1 MTDPKLTERL
11 LFLYD
16 AARTLST
23 TLNTDDVLQRL
34 MTLTHRHFQPDA
46 VSVAVVEPEGYL
58 VFRAASGKS
67 AQDVLGMTLPA
78 GTGIVGWV
86 AEHGKTLWVPKTKT
100 DGRHFKGVDQ
110 QTGFRTDAIYA
121 VPVKVG
127 EQTLAV
133 LELINPLPETSL
145 AELEEVMPALA
156 SLAASAIQNARLFE
170 QVHQAEERYQRLFD
184 LNLDPIII
192 LDPAGNL
199 LEINQAARDLLPL
212 SEEDKGASC
221 LAELNIAPQRFSE
234 MRARAKEGDV
244 VTWEFS
250 VPTPEGEEPHR
261 VLDVNMS
268 YLSHYPP
275 DGAYQWLGHDVT
287 DRVALERMRQQLA
300 DMIVHDLRNPLGSI
314 TNSLE
319 LLHAAWVEQD
329 DTVPIEQV
337 LGIAMRSSQRMER
350 LISDIL
356 DMARL
361 QSQEKTIAIAE
372 IELRPLIDEI
382 LETLMPSA
390 ERRRHIIEENVPPD
404 LPPLWADQD
413 ILRRVLLNIMTNAIK
428 YTPNGGTITLT
439 VRAEPDEFYFA
450 VADNGP
456 GIPPEER
463 QHIFEPFVRGDSGN
477 LKGAGLGLAF
487 CKLAVEAHQGKIG
500 LESTVGEGSTFYFT
514 IPRDLDKSKSE
525 LGSLEEEQ

>member
-23 TLNTDDVLQRL
+23 TLNTNDVLQRL
-34 MTLTHRHFQPDA
+34 MALTHQHFQPDA

-86 AEHGKTLWVPKTKT
+86 AEHGKTLWVPKTT
-100 DGRHFKGVDQ
+100 ADERHFKGVDQ
-110 QTGFRTDAIYA
+110 QTGFHTDAIYA

-127 EQTLAV
+127 AQTLAV

-156 SLAASAIQNARLFE
+156 SLAASAIRNARLFE
-170 QVHQAEERYQRLFD
+170 QVHRAEERYQRLFD

-192 LDPAGNL
+192 LDPEGHL

-221 LAELNIAPQRFSE
+221 LAELNITPQRFHE
-234 MRARAKEGDV
+234 VREQAREGDV

-268 YLSHYPP
+268 YLAHYPP
-275 DGAYQWLGHDVT
+275 HGAYQWLGHDVT

-319 LLHAAWVEQD
+319 LLHAAWIEQD
-329 DTVPIEQV
+329 DTVPIAQV
-337 LGIAMRSSQRMER
+337 LGIARRSSQRMER

-361 QSQEKTIAIAE
+361 QSQEKTITIAE
-372 IELRPLIDEI
+372 IELRPLMDEI

-390 ERRRHIIEENVPPD
+390 ERRNHTIEENVPSD

-439 VRAEPDEFYFA
+439 VRADADEFYFA
-450 VADNGP
+450 VEDSGP

-463 QHIFEPFVRGDSGN
+463 QHVFEPFVRGDSN
-477 LKGAGLGLAF
+477 NMKGAGLGLAF
-487 CKLAVEAHQGKIG
+487 CKLAVEAHQGQIS
-500 LESTVGEGSTFYFT
+500 LESTVEEGSTFYFT
-514 IPRDLDKSKSE
+514 IPRDLNQREPATSQ
-525 LGSLEEEQ
+525 EEQ

>member
-1 MTDPKLTERL
+1 MTDPKLTDRL
-11 LFLYD
+11 LFLYK
-16 AARTLST
+16 AARTLSSSLKT
-23 TLNTDDVLQRL
+23 NDVLQML
-34 MTLTHRHFQPDA
+34 MSLTHQHFQPDA

-86 AEHGKTLWVPKTKT
+86 AEHGKTLWVPKTKM

-110 QTGFRTDAIYA
+110 QTGFHTDAIYA

-145 AELEEVMPALA
+145 AKLEEVMPALT

-192 LDPAGNL
+192 MDPKGNL

-212 SEEDKGASC
+212 SEQDRGASC
-221 LAELNIAPQRFSE
+221 LAELNITPQRFRE
-234 MRARAKEGDV
+234 MCEQAKDGAV
-244 VTWEFS
+244 ITWEFS
-250 VPTPEGEEPHR
+250 VPPPEGEEPHH

-275 DGAYQWLGHDVT
+275 KGAYQWLGHDVT

-319 LLHAAWVEQD
+319 LLHAAWIDGD
-329 DTVPIEQV
+329 DTVPIGQV
-337 LGIAMRSSQRMER
+337 LEIAMRSSQRMER

-361 QSQEKTIAIAE
+361 QSQEKTISISE
-372 IELRPLIDEI
+372 IEIRSLIDEI
-382 LETLMPSA
+382 METLMPSA
-390 ERRRHIIEENVPPD
+390 ERRGHTIEENVQSD

-428 YTPNGGTITLT
+428 YTPNGGMITLT

-450 VADNGP
+450 IADNGP

-463 QHIFEPFVRGDSGN
+463 QHIFEPFVRGNSGSM
-477 LKGAGLGLAF
+477 KGAGLGLAF
-487 CKLAVEAHQGKIG
+487 CKLAIEAHQGKIG
-500 LESTVGEGSTFYFT
+500 LQSTEGAGSTFHFT
-514 IPRDLDKSKSE
+514 IPRDLNQRE
-525 LGSLEEEQ
+525 LATSEEEQ